1 MNGYMNKRFLA
12 LAAIA
17 VALGV
22 IVWQLFG
29 RPDAVRDRAAPLIG
43 TEKNQ
48 SRDREQPGRND
59 DSEAP
64 RVNERTRPS
73 QAPPDRVYP
82 KPKPEMPVAEAV
94 QGKPGFVFSPF
105 NNKVVDVRDIPAGTL
120 VADPTYP
127 ISEKKYFHVPEQAPA
142 PKEQAEDAKQE

>member
-1 MNGYMNKRFLA
+1 MNKRFLV

-22 IVWQLFG
+22 IVWQFS
-29 RPDAVRDRAAPLIG
+29 RKPDPVRDRAAPGIATG
-43 TEKNQ
+43 KNH
-48 SRDREQPGRND
+48 SAERDEPGRND

-82 KPKPEMPVAEAV
+82 KPKPEFPVAEAV
-94 QGKPGFVFSPF
+94 QGKSGFVFSPF

-127 ISEKKYFHVPEQAPA
+127 IAEKKYFRVPEQAPE
-142 PKEQAEDAKQE
+142 PKEEAQDGK